1 MRVIARSRQ
10 DSQNRNL
17 RSANSQNNG
26 LHLLLPE
33 TSRWEDLAANLVAW
47 LSSLGARPGYT
58 RHPVFTVIQQP
69 PWKPQR
75 SMLASTVCHVAFAAL
90 LLNLTALWR
99 FAGPSKSPQQIA
111 LANHRIEWYRTAD

>member
-1 MRVIARSRQ
+1 MRVIVRSRQ
-10 DSQNRNL
+10 NSPSR
-17 RSANSQNNG
+17 NSQSVNLHSDD

-33 TSRWEDLAANLVAW
+33 TSRWEDLSANLVAW

-111 LANHRIEWYRTAD
+111 LQNH